1 MPKLAANLMC
11 MFTELPFFE
20 RFEVAQRA
28 GFRYIEYQFPYDQD
42 ASKIRDTLARTG
54 LSMALINAPC
64 GDRTAGERGIA
75 ALPGCEE
82 EFRDS
87 FLEALAYARELG
99 CPLFHVMSGLIP
111 DGEEDIAMSVYAEKL
126 RVAAITAEAAGIGVV
141 VEPLNGIDVPGYLI
155 QRTAQARALLA
166 MIGQPNLFLQYD
178 AYHALMNG
186 EDPIEGLRANLDII
200 RHIQIAGYPGRNE
213 PFGSNEYDIGPF
225 LEVCDMLGYAGAIGC
240 EYNPKVSTEAG
251 LSWASRYGIGF

>member
-20 RFEVAQRA
+20 RFEAAQRA

-42 ASKIRDTLARTG
+42 ASEIRDTLARTG
-54 LSMALINAPC
+54 LSMTLINAPC

-87 FLEALAYARELG
+87 FLEALAYAHELG
-99 CPLFHVMSGLIP
+99 CPLVHVMSGLIP
-111 DGEEDIAMSVYAEKL
+111 DGEEDIAMSVYAENL

-141 VEPLNGIDVPGYLI
+141 VEPLNGIDVPGYL
-155 QRTAQARALLA
+155 
-166 MIGQPNLFLQYD
+166 NS
-178 AYHALMNG
+178 
-186 EDPIEGLRANLDII
+186 ANSPGAC
-200 RHIQIAGYPGRNE
+200 IAGNDWTAE
-213 PFGSNEYDIGPF
+213 PIPPIR
-225 LEVCDMLGYAGAIGC
+225 CI
-240 EYNPKVSTEAG
+240 
-251 LSWASRYGIGF
+251 SRPDER